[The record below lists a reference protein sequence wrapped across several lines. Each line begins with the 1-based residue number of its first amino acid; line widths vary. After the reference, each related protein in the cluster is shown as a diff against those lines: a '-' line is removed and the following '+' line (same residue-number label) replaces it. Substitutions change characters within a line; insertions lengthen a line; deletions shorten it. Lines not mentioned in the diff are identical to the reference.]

1 MFTAPVLSATRSRL
15 LCVCPEAFWHV
26 CKLCV
31 QSKFLRNESQ
41 GKSLSAFEQVTTI
54 GSFLS
59 KWHVSHHTPWL
70 WDTHATISNVP
81 SMCRSYLTPSAF
93 FPSSPSSSFLLILE
107 IFLLY
112 RKRVWDKVS
121 LCSPGWPGTHS
132 VDQAALKLM
141 EILLPPPPER
151 WD

>member
-1 MFTAPVLSATRSRL
+1 MRLSRSFL
-15 LCVCPEAFWHV
+15 HV

-81 SMCRSYLTPSAF
+81 SMCKSYLMPSAL
-93 FPSSPSSSFLLILE
+93 FPSSPSSSFLSILE

-112 RKRVWDKVS
+112 RKRFWDKVS

-132 VDQAALKLM
+132 VEQVNFEFVAISL
-141 EILLPPPPER
+141 LLPPKPWNYR
-151 WD
+151 CVQSCLT